1 MLSRLVAP
9 GAVAGCMMLFI
20 PIALV
25 SLLAWQTLG
34 TASQS
39 TVTHYLVLTVAVLA
53 FSTFTG
59 NSGILSFGIKGG
71 REAGAKFIDALDLIL
86 RLVNIGDAKSLAC
99 HPATTTH
106 RQLDADELKS
116 AGVSEDLVRLSIGI
130 EDVEDIIA
138 DVAQALEKSQA

>member
-9 GAVAGCMMLFI
+9 GAVAGGMMLFI

-59 NSGILSFGIKGG
+59 NSGILSFGHAAFMG
-71 REAGAKFIDALDLIL
+71 L
-86 RLVNIGDAKSLAC
+86 
-99 HPATTTH
+99 
-106 RQLDADELKS
+106 S
-116 AGVSEDLVRLSIGI
+116 AHITGLLTIP
-130 EDVEDIIA
+130 
-138 DVAQALEKSQA
+138 VAQKAIFLGDLPPWLAQTEMHFLVAGLIAV